1 MDPMDLK
8 TSVQDYIQIVNR
20 KPSLAGDPDL
30 LNQLETAAL
39 TDAGGAFAALTAPV
53 AEDTW
58 EAGTVFL
65 GNTSVSE
72 RINVDIPYPVMVVGL
87 FPTLSVFTTGGA
99 TTPTLSDI
107 DCAIDLNVQE
117 YRTSMRGTNT
127 VSTGAGVTPTR
138 DGTFVTLAALST
150 AATAGARMLAWRIP
164 DRTSQIGV
172 QFRWKQFTPPSTA
185 VFKDTMVRLA
195 FFVRPLG
202 KR

>member
-1 MDPMDLK
+1 VDPLNLRQSALDFVNLARNKPALATDPEVLGNLEAAALMDA
-8 TSVQDYIQIVNR
+8 SG
-20 KPSLAGDPDL
+20 SFAA
-30 LNQLETAAL
+30 ETA
-39 TDAGGAFAALTAPV
+39 PI

-72 RINVDIPYPVMVVGL
+72 RINVDITYPVMIVGL

-107 DCAIDLNVQE
+107 DCQIDLNTQE

-127 VSTGAGVTPTR
+127 VTTAAGTTPTR

-150 AATAGARMLAWRIP
+150 AATAGARMLCWKIP

-172 QFRWKQFTPPSTA
+172 TFRWKQFTPPATA
-185 VFKDTMVRLA
+185 VFKDTMIRLA
-195 FFVRPLG
+195 FFVRPLA
-202 KR
+202 RR